1 MIWSDY
7 GFLLSKNKFGENSI
21 ISEFYTENHGKISGI
36 IYGATSKKIRNYLQ
50 IGNKFHINYNSKNEN
65 KLGYLKI
72 EIEKI
77 LTPLFFEDKKKLS
90 CIVSSMSLVK
100 LLTVENQSNILIYK
114 LVEDFYSFLENINW
128 INKLIFWELELLKLI
143 GYDLELK
150 NIVKEEIVDSKKL
163 YFVLG
168 NSEKKYIPNF
178 LVEKDY
184 DVVDFN
190 QIFNGLKLVSDYLDK
205 SILRPNNISHP
216 KSRIDFLNLI
226 KEWSSYF
233 KSFAILFAK

>member
-7 GFLLSKNKFGENSI
+7 GYLLSKNKFGENST
-21 ISEFYTENHGKISGI
+21 ISEFFTENHGKISGI

-50 IGNKFHINYNSKNEN
+50 IGNKFHISYNSKNEN

-90 CIVSSMSLVK
+90 CIVSSMSLIN
-100 LLTVENQSNILIYK
+100 LLTVDNQSNINIYNLI
-114 LVEDFYSFLENINW
+114 DNFYNFLDDSNW
-128 INKLIFWELELLKLI
+128 INKFIFWELELLKLV

-150 NIVKEEIVDSKKL
+150 NIVNEEIIDDKKL
-163 YFVLG
+163 YFVS
-168 NSEKKYIPNF
+168 NNNEKKYIPNF
-178 LVEKDY
+178 LIEKDY
-184 DVVDFN
+184 NVLDFN
-190 QIFNGLKLVSDYLDK
+190 QILNGLKLISDYLDK

-226 KEWSSYF
+226 KE
-233 KSFAILFAK
+233 

>member
-7 GFLLSKNKFGENSI
+7 GYLLSKNKFGENSI
-21 ISEFYTENHGKISGI
+21 ISEFFTENHGKISGI

-50 IGNKFHINYNSKNEN
+50 LGNKFHISYNSKNEN

-90 CIVSSMSLVK
+90 CIVSSMSLIK
-100 LLTVENQSNILIYK
+100 LLTVDNQSNINIYK
-114 LVEDFYSFLENINW
+114 LIDNFYNFLEDSNW
-128 INKLIFWELELLKLI
+128 INKFIFWELELLKLV

-150 NIVKEEIVDSKKL
+150 NIVNEEIVDDKKL
-163 YFVLG
+163 YFVS
-168 NSEKKYIPNF
+168 NNNEKKYIPNF
-178 LVEKDY
+178 LIEKDY
-184 DVVDFN
+184 NVLDFN
-190 QIFNGLKLVSDYLDK
+190 QILNGLKLISDYLDK

-226 KEWSSYF
+226 KG
-233 KSFAILFAK
+233 

>member
-1 MIWSDY
+1 MIWSDCGY
-7 GFLLSKNKFGENSI
+7 LLSKNKFGENSI
-21 ISEFYTENHGKISGI
+21 IAEFFTENHGKISGV

-65 KLGYLKI
+65 KLGYLNI

-100 LLTVENQSNILIYK
+100 LLTVDNQSNANIYK
-114 LVEDFYSFLENINW
+114 LIHDFYNFLENKNW

-150 NIVKEEIVDSKKL
+150 NIVKEEIIDDKKL
-163 YFVLG
+163 YFVT
-168 NSEKKYIPNF
+168 SSDEKKYIPNF
-178 LVEKDY
+178 LVEKNNE
-184 DVVDFN
+184 VVDFN
-190 QIFNGLKLVSDYLDK
+190 QMFNGLKLITDYLEK
-205 SILRPNNISHP
+205 SILKPNNISHP
-216 KSRIDFLNLI
+216 KSRIDFLNII
-226 KEWSSYF
+226 KE
-233 KSFAILFAK
+233 

>member
-1 MIWSDY
+1 MIWSDCGY
-7 GFLLSKNKFGENSI
+7 LLSKNKFGENSMI
-21 ISEFYTENHGKISGI
+21 AEFFTENHGKISGV

-65 KLGYLKI
+65 KLGYLNI

-100 LLTVENQSNILIYK
+100 LLTVDNQSNANIYK
-114 LVEDFYSFLENINW
+114 LIEDFYNFLENKNW

-150 NIVKEEIVDSKKL
+150 NIVKEEIIDDKKL
-163 YFVLG
+163 YFVV
-168 NSEKKYIPNF
+168 NSDEKKYIPNF
-178 LVEKDY
+178 LVEKNNE
-184 DVVDFN
+184 VVDFN
-190 QIFNGLKLVSDYLDK
+190 QMFTGLKLIGDYLDK

-216 KSRIDFLNLI
+216 KSRIEFLNVI
-226 KEWSSYF
+226 KE
-233 KSFAILFAK
+233 

>member
-216 KSRIDFLNLI
+216 KSRIDFLNII
-226 KEWSSYF
+226 KQ
-233 KSFAILFAK
+233 